1 MSLPLPMI
9 PRLRTVASL
18 LLAML
23 SVLASLLPVQA
34 NDERDMLERREV
46 REAGDR
52 AGKERRDAQRLS
64 EESAKRSRDESSAR
78 EADKTE
84 TRTDGGS
91 VAKSE
96 AKAETKSEAKG
107 GDAGKS
113 GGERG
118 KDAAKRA
125 EDQARDEARD
135 GDDGDKDRDKDKNA
149 EKARREAAGSNGRDG
164 DRYRI
169 ERGVDGR
176 ERLRGEVLM
185 IGRADAVARVRAE
198 GYAVR
203 SEQPL
208 SVLGES
214 VLRLE
219 VRPGESVEQAV
230 QHLQSIVPAASIAP
244 NHVYRPSQGGA
255 LARPSTVAAANPAL
269 TPAAAM
275 VDLGQAIGILD
286 TGVELATPQ
295 LAGAVL
301 ASRSFAG
308 GPYTPRPHGTLVAEI
323 AAAQGA
329 RLAVAD
335 VFGADADNRLVAS
348 ADAIA
353 AAVAWLISE
362 RVTVINISI
371 EGPDNG
377 VMALLVQRATAA
389 GIVVVAAA
397 GNGGPAAAPVY
408 PAAYAGV
415 IAVTAIDERDQ
426 VYRRANR
433 GAHISFAAAGVNVV
447 SAAGSYDRK
456 PVSGTSFAAPRVA
469 AVIAQRLAAAR
480 SAGSPARPS
489 VVLAELRH
497 GARDL
502 GAAGRDTVYG
512 WGALEPGAS
521 AAVELGRGGAIAGSA
536 KGGSLLLP

>member
-78 EADKTE
+78 EADKTKTKTE

-269 TPAAAM
+269 TPAAAT

-301 ASRSFAG
+301 G
-308 GPYTPRPHGTLVAEI
+308 
-323 AAAQGA
+323 
-329 RLAVAD
+329 
-335 VFGADADNRLVAS
+335 
-348 ADAIA
+348 
-353 AAVAWLISE
+353 
-362 RVTVINISI
+362 
-371 EGPDNG
+371 
-377 VMALLVQRATAA
+377 
-389 GIVVVAAA
+389 VVAAWGFA
-397 GNGGPAAAPVY
+397 RWAHRRFEATGRAMPVFV
-408 PAAYAGV
+408 PGLVLLLVVAFITLMLVVG
-415 IAVTAIDERDQ
+415 
-426 VYRRANR
+426 RRALPWLLLQ
-433 GAHISFAAAGVNVV
+433 V
-447 SAAGSYDRK
+447 SRTGS
-456 PVSGTSFAAPRVA
+456 GELFTL
-469 AVIAQRLAAAR
+469 AVIAAGQLIQRNLQPAFESGIAACMYHDR
-480 SAGSPARPS
+480 FH
-489 VVLAELRH
+489 RH
-497 GARDL
+497 FLIPTPTR
-502 GAAGRDTVYG
+502 
-512 WGALEPGAS
+512 
-521 AAVELGRGGAIAGSA
+521 RG
-536 KGGSLLLP
+536 